1 VTRSGARWWKAWPA
15 WVAIGTIAVI
25 ALAIGVVRG
34 GGPSTQAERVD
45 AIARTIKCPPCAG
58 ESVYESRHP
67 TARAIRTD
75 IARQVREGR
84 SDDAVRADLA
94 TRFGDDVVLVP
105 SASGVEGL
113 LWVLPVA
120 AAVLAATGLFVAFRR
135 WQRLESVRGP
145 SDEDRDLVARALA
158 EEPADTP
165 VDV

>member
-1 VTRSGARWWKAWPA
+1 MGA
-15 WVAIGTIAVI
+15 IAVVC
-25 ALAIGVVRG
+25 LAVGVARER
-34 GGPSTQAERVD
+34 GPSTQAERVD

-75 IARQVREGR
+75 IARQVRAGS

-113 LWVLPVA
+113 LWVLPVV
-120 AAVLAATGLFVAFRR
+120 AAVLAGTGLFVAFRR
-135 WQRLESVRGP
+135 WRRLEPVRDP
-145 SDEDRDLVARALA
+145 TDADRQLVDRALA
-158 EEPADTP
+158 EETAG
-165 VDV
+165 VEH

>member
-1 VTRSGARWWKAWPA
+1 V
-15 WVAIGTIAVI
+15 IAVV
-25 ALAIGVVRG
+25 ALAIGVARES
-34 GGPSTQAERVD
+34 GPSTQAERVD

-84 SDDAVRADLA
+84 SDDDVRADLA
-94 TRFGDDVVLVP
+94 TRFGDDVVLLP

-113 LWVLPVA
+113 LWVLPVV

-135 WQRLESVRGP
+135 WRRMEGLRDP
-145 SDEDRDLVARALA
+145 TDEDRELVARALG
-158 EEPADTP
+158 EEPAG
-165 VDV
+165 VER